1 MVRTDDWAGAVMQP
15 IGLIVSVSVVSLLF
29 VTAGALLVL
38 DPALFVRIYRRV
50 AIGDYYAKS
59 PEWAQKVDQPSS
71 RILGV
76 LFVVSGLFGIYKLL
90 ELLHII

>member
-1 MVRTDDWAGAVMQP
+1 MQP
-15 IGLIVSVSVVSLLF
+15 LGLIVSVSVVSLLF
-29 VTAGALLVL
+29 VTAGVLLAYS
-38 DPALFVRIYRRV
+38 PALFVRIYRRV

-59 PEWAQKVDQPSS
+59 PDWAQKIEQPSS